1 MAESFVGAGIA
12 FPARFDASGALALAS
27 NDTEIRESIHLILGT
42 SPGERPMRP
51 EFGCR
56 LQDHLFDPADGT
68 TAGLMAQE
76 VRRALR
82 MWEPRIDLE
91 SVEVSV
97 DPEVGNCMW
106 IEVVYQVRGTNDP
119 RNLVFPFYVIPE
131 EPA

>member
-1 MAESFVGAGIA
+1 MAESFIGAGIA
-12 FPARFDASGALALAS
+12 FPARFDASGGLALVS
-27 NDTEIRESIHLILGT
+27 NDIEIRESIHLILGT

-56 LQDHLFDPADGT
+56 IHDHLFSPADGT

-82 MWEPRIDLE
+82 MWEPRIE
-91 SVEVSV
+91 VVSVEVSI
-97 DPEVGNCMW
+97 DGDDRNKLW
-106 IEVVYQVRGTNDP
+106 IDIDYEVRGSNDP

-131 EPA
+131 ETA